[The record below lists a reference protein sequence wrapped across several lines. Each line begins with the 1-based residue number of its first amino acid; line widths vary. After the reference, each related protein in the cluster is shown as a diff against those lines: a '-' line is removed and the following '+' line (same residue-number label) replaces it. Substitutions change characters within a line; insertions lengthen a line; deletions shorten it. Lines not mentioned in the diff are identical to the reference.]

1 MAALVL
7 DQSGRGG
14 RATSS
19 ALSLTYSSMHCRGP
33 DADCSFPFQQPRE
46 YFNRAESMFSIHS
59 VKVAHTKYRNSFI
72 RMYNARKRMRAR

>member
-7 DQSGRGG
+7 HQSGRGG

-33 DADCSFPFQQPRE
+33 DADCSFPFPQPRG
-46 YFNRAESMFSIHS
+46 YLSRGESMFVHS
-59 VKVAHTKYRNSFI
+59 VKVAHAKYRNSFI
-72 RMYNARKRMRAR
+72 RIVQCSEEDEK